1 MPPFALRKVYGNARV
16 SQGEKTSPNLPST
29 NPIPT
34 APVTENNK
42 DNTIMLQLL
51 LLACSDDNNQT
62 LPNNFIAEGLTK
74 AKEDAVKELQADLT
88 STYVDSFNGLIN
100 DAALKRKA
108 IRDWKEMIEAEE
120 KNLGELDRV
129 LAYAESTDGSCG
141 DLVKHMAPM
150 CRRFGGP
157 PSRDFRSNIEQVL
170 PGCSSIPK
178 DFVVPVGFVG
188 SARRVPL
195 AVPKARS

>member
-1 MPPFALRKVYGNARV
+1 MAPLRIEEQA
-16 SQGEKTSPNLPST
+16 SLPNTILATP
-29 NPIPT
+29 
-34 APVTENNK
+34 ATEHNNK

-62 LPNNFIAEGLTK
+62 LPNNFIAEGLAK

-88 STYVDSFNGLIN
+88 STYVDGFNGLIN
-100 DAALKRKA
+100 DAAHQRAA
-108 IRDWKEMIEAEE
+108 IRELKKMIEAKE

-129 LAYAESTDGSCG
+129 LAYAESTDGSCA

-150 CRRFGGP
+150 CRKFGGQ

-170 PGCSSIPK
+170 PGCSIIPL
-178 DFVVPVGFVG
+178 DFVVPESFVG
-188 SARRVPL
+188 SGRRVPL